1 MRRKGERATFNDSRS
16 LSKDRIIMKTSLR
29 SLMLAALL
37 PIAGTAC
44 AQSDSSGG
52 GGGDRGG
59 NMTLDQYLSRQAGRI
74 TAADTDG
81 DGKVSKAE
89 YLAQMS
95 RGGRGNPERM
105 FDRMDTNHDGF
116 LDKGEITAA
125 LTQRFQRMDANDD
138 GVVTPEERMAMRGN
152 RRGGGGGGE
161 AGAGGQDGGA
171 APNP

>member
-1 MRRKGERATFNDSRS
+1 

-44 AQSDSSGG
+44 AQSDSGG
-52 GGGDRGG
+52 GAGGGRGG
-59 NMTLDQYLSRQAGRI
+59 NMTLDQYLSRQTSRI

-81 DGKVSKAE
+81 DSKISKAE
-89 YLAQMS
+89 YIAQMS
-95 RGGRGNPERM
+95 RGGRGNPSRA
-105 FDRMDTNHDGF
+105 FDMMDTNHDGF

-125 LTQRFQRMDANDD
+125 LTQRFQRMDANHD
-138 GVVTPEERMAMRGN
+138 GVVTPDERMAMRGN
-152 RRGGGGGGE
+152 RHGGGGGE
-161 AGAGGQDGGA
+161 GATGGQDGGA